1 MGKPKF
7 DDKIVVHYYLLYYVC
22 STRCQSSTCEEG
34 FPMCRDD
41 YSNFHTVSFSQ
52 VQEMSLLLQGMVW
65 AQGCLFFGLWLEVWT
80 CVSGNH
86 VRDEC

>member
-1 MGKPKF
+1 MSR
-7 DDKIVVHYYLLYYVC
+7 Y
-22 STRCQSSTCEEG
+22 
-34 FPMCRDD
+34 D